1 MSLLRPIVGF
11 SKVGLLET
19 AEVADNW
26 SISDIPVLITV
37 QSEKIYNQMT
47 SSVFF
52 YDDKLFQWGFKFSVV
67 LWGTGCFSMMTSDRL
82 NKIALYIQLTPC
94 WFVSA
99 IIRHITEP

>member
-37 QSEKIYNQMT
+37 QSGKIYNQMT

-52 YDDKLFQWGFKFSVV
+52 
-67 LWGTGCFSMMTSDRL
+67 
-82 NKIALYIQLTPC
+82 LTMINC
-94 WFVSA
+94 SNGVSNSAWFYGGLAVF
-99 IIRHITEP
+99 E